1 MELWQAE
8 WCQHSHRVR
17 EKLTEKQIDFVAR
30 QVPKEPDDRD
40 EMERAVGTREI
51 PVLVT
56 DEGRTIEGEDQ
67 ILPWLEAAA

>member
-8 WCQHSHRVR
+8 WCEHSHAVR

-30 QVPKEPDDRD
+30 QVPREQDDRD

-56 DEGRTIEGEDQ
+56 DEGRTLKGEEE
-67 ILPWLEAAA
+67 ILPFLD

>member
-8 WCQHSHRVR
+8 WCQHSHNVR

-30 QVPKEPDDRD
+30 QVPREQDDRD

-56 DEGRTIEGEDQ
+56 DEGRTIEGEDE

>member
-8 WCQHSHRVR
+8 WCPHSHTVR
-17 EKLTEKQIDFVAR
+17 DKLTEKQIDFVAR
-30 QVPKEPDDRD
+30 QVPREQDDRD

-56 DEGRTIEGEDQ
+56 DEGGMLAGEEE
-67 ILPWLEAAA
+67 ILPFLD

>member
-8 WCQHSHRVR
+8 WCEHSHEVR
-17 EKLTEKQIDFVAR
+17 KKLTEKQIDFVAR
-30 QVPKEPDDRD
+30 QVPREQDDRD

-56 DEGRTIEGEDQ
+56 DEGRTLKGEEE
-67 ILPWLEAAA
+67 ILPFLD

>member
-1 MELWQAE
+1 
-8 WCQHSHRVR
+8 VR

-30 QVPKEPDDRD
+30 QVPKEQDDRD

-56 DEGRTIEGEDQ
+56 DEGRTLAGEDE

>member
-8 WCQHSHRVR
+8 WCRHSHKVR

-30 QVPKEPDDRD
+30 QVPREQDDRD

-56 DEGRTIEGEDQ
+56 DEGRTLEGEDQ
-67 ILPWLEAAA
+67 ILPWLDAAA

>member
-8 WCQHSHRVR
+8 WCEHSHAVR

-30 QVPKEPDDRD
+30 QVPREQDDRD

-56 DEGRTIEGEDQ
+56 DEGRTLKGEQ
-67 ILPWLEAAA
+67 EILPFLD

>member
-8 WCQHSHRVR
+8 WCPHSRKVR

-30 QVPKEPDDRD
+30 QVPREQRERD

-56 DEGRTIEGEDQ
+56 DEGRQLEGEDE
-67 ILPWLEAAA
+67 ILPWLEAA